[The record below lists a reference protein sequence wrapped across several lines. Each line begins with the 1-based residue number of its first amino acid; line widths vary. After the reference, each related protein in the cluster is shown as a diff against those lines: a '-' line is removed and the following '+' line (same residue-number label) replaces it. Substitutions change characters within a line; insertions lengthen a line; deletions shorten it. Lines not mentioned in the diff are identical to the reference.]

1 MKNTPII
8 IISIL
13 GVLLSIILSG
23 IYLNFSYFEPDTAS
37 YLFQAK
43 LFAQGK
49 ISVPV
54 PPQTINGEIT
64 IEPNGTQNAGLAK
77 PEYGFSP
84 SPHINMLHGKWYS
97 KYPFGNALMMMFG
110 VFINAPWL
118 IPALATGG
126 ALFLLFLLVR
136 DMYGKQIALIAAVI
150 ALISPATA
158 GMGSTWFSEPVSR
171 FFLTLFLFT
180 LVRTLNNPG
189 NVIYPLISGS
199 ALGYAFNTRPLSA
212 MVFGFVG
219 GVFALYHL
227 YSPIKKEESIAEL
240 NTEAPVKSQ
249 TRRQLIRQLSVFL
262 IPFAV
267 LVLICMSWNYHFTD
281 DPFMFTHTAAQPYDK
296 VGFGKRTEGY
306 YPDIE
311 RAGEF
316 KPEWSVKR
324 TWQHILPCISF
335 NALGW
340 GNYHPRLLIE
350 PKLTFRFFIDF
361 LPLMIPW
368 FLAFIPFFHKTRNR
382 YDVLCISLIVV
393 SLLLYAFFY
402 FEGSTWGF
410 TPVNARYYTEV
421 IFIGFIP
428 LVARGMMIIFER
440 LKYERLKK
448 PILKDKIAYIATI
461 FYIMGLCS
469 AFLTIN
475 IVWSYVRIG
484 KVYQNWSR
492 VYQQLPPLVKKSD
505 IHNAVIFIPGT
516 RDAPIGDYPFKSLD
530 EADIVYFKIGPNP
543 RWGLTNSDWKA
554 VYRQYFQGRDAYLY
568 DAGPNKLNP
577 LSLET
582 EE

>member
-1 MKNTPII
+1 MKNKTIL

-49 ISVPV
+49 ISIPV

-64 IEPNGTQNAGLAK
+64 IEPNGK
-77 PEYGFSP
+77 PMPEYGFSP
-84 SPHINMLHGKWYS
+84 SPHINMLNGKWYS

-136 DMYGKQIALIAAVI
+136 DTYGKQIALIAAVI

-171 FFLTLFLFT
+171 FFLTLFMFS

-189 NVIYPLISGS
+189 DVIYPLISGS

-219 GVFALYHL
+219 GAFALYHL
-227 YSPIKKEESIAEL
+227 YKPAKSEESTPESD
-240 NTEAPVKSQ
+240 TEVLDNSQ
-249 TRRQLIRQLSVFL
+249 TRRQLIRQLGVFL

-281 DPFMFTHTAAQPYDK
+281 DPFMFTHTAAQPHDK
-296 VGFGKRTEGY
+296 IGFGKRTEGY
-306 YPDIE
+306 YSDIE
-311 RAGEF
+311 NAWEF

-324 TWQHILPCISF
+324 TWRHILPCISF

-361 LPLMIPW
+361 LPLLIPW
-368 FLAFIPFFHKTRNR
+368 FLAFIPFFHKSRNR
-382 YDVLCISLIVV
+382 YDVLCLSLIVV

-410 TPVNARYYTEV
+410 TPVNARYYTEA
-421 IFIGFIP
+421 IFLSFIP
-428 LVARGMMIIFER
+428 LVARGVYII
-440 LKYERLKK
+440 YERAKELTWRNA
-448 PILKDKIAYIATI
+448 LAFVT
-461 FYIMGLCS
+461 GLCLLLFS
-469 AFLTIN
+469 VNL
-475 IVWSYVRIG
+475 VWSYVRIG
-484 KVYQNWSR
+484 KVYQNWSS
-492 VYQQLPPLVKKSD
+492 VYQKLPPLVKQSD

-516 RDAPIGDYPFKSLD
+516 RDAPIGDYPFKGLD
-530 EADIVYFKIGPNP
+530 EADIVYFKTGPKP

-554 VYRQYFQGRDAYLY
+554 VYTQYFEGRDAYLY
-568 DAGPNKLNP
+568 EAGPNKLKP
-577 LSLET
+577 LSLEIT
-582 EE
+582 E

>member
-1 MKNTPII
+1 MKNKTIL

-64 IEPNGTQNAGLAK
+64 IEPNGK
-77 PEYGFSP
+77 PMPEYGFSP
-84 SPHINMLHGKWYS
+84 SPHINMLNGKWYS

-110 VFINAPWL
+110 VFFNAPWL

-136 DMYGKQIALIAAVI
+136 DTYGKQIALIAAVI

-171 FFLTLFLFT
+171 FFLTLFMFS
-180 LVRTLNNPG
+180 LVRTLNSPG
-189 NVIYPLISGS
+189 NAIYPLISGS

-219 GVFALYHL
+219 GAFALYHL
-227 YSPIKKEESIAEL
+227 YKPEKSEESTSESD
-240 NTEAPVKSQ
+240 TEVLDNSQ
-249 TRRQLIRQLSVFL
+249 TRRQLIRQLGVFL

-281 DPFMFTHTAAQPYDK
+281 DPFMFTHTAAQPHDK
-296 VGFGKRTEGY
+296 IGFGKRTEGY
-306 YPDIE
+306 YSDIE
-311 RAGEF
+311 NAWEF

-324 TWQHILPCISF
+324 TWRHILPCISF

-361 LPLMIPW
+361 LPLLIPW
-368 FLAFIPFFHKTRNR
+368 IFAFIPFLHKSRNR

-410 TPVNARYYTEV
+410 TPVNARYYTEA
-421 IFIGFIP
+421 IFLGFIP
-428 LVARGMMIIFER
+428 LVARGVYII
-440 LKYERLKK
+440 YERAKELTWRNA
-448 PILKDKIAYIATI
+448 LAFVT
-461 FYIMGLCS
+461 GLCLLLLS
-469 AFLTIN
+469 VNL
-475 IVWSYVRIG
+475 VWSYVRIG
-484 KVYQNWSR
+484 KVYQNWSS
-492 VYQQLPPLVKKSD
+492 VYQKLPPLVKQSD

-530 EADIVYFKIGPNP
+530 EAEIVYFKIGPNP

-554 VYRQYFQGRDAYLY
+554 VYTQYFEGRDAYRY
-568 DAGPNKLNP
+568 EAGPNKLKP

>member
-1 MKNTPII
+1 MKNKTIL
-8 IISIL
+8 IISML

-43 LFAQGK
+43 LFAKGK

-54 PPQTINGEIT
+54 PSQTINGEIT
-64 IEPNGTQNAGLAK
+64 IEPNGK
-77 PEYGFSP
+77 PMPEYGFSP
-84 SPHINMLHGKWYS
+84 SPHINMLNGKWYS

-126 ALFLLFLLVR
+126 ALLLLFLLVR
-136 DMYGKQIALIAAVI
+136 DTYGKQIALIAAVI

-171 FFLTLFLFT
+171 FFLTLFLFS

-189 NVIYPLISGS
+189 DVIYPLISGS

-219 GVFALYHL
+219 GAFALYHL
-227 YSPIKKEESIAEL
+227 YKPAKSEESTPESD
-240 NTEAPVKSQ
+240 TEVLDKSQ
-249 TRRQLIRQLSVFL
+249 TQRQLIRQLGVFL

-267 LVLICMSWNYHFTD
+267 LVLMCMSWNYHFTD
-281 DPFMFTHTAAQPYDK
+281 DPFMFTHTAAQPHDK
-296 VGFGKRTEGY
+296 IGFGKRTEGY
-306 YPDIE
+306 YSDIE
-311 RAGEF
+311 NAWEF

-324 TWQHILPCISF
+324 TWRHILPCISF

-350 PKLTFRFFIDF
+350 PKPTFRFFIDF
-361 LPLMIPW
+361 LPLLIPW
-368 FLAFIPFFHKTRNR
+368 IFAFIPFFHKSRNR

-428 LVARGMMIIFER
+428 LVARGVYII
-440 LKYERLKK
+440 YERAKE
-448 PILKDKIAYIATI
+448 
-461 FYIMGLCS
+461 
-469 AFLTIN
+469 LTWRN
-475 IVWSYVRIG
+475 ALACVTGVCLLLLSVNLVWSYVRIG
-484 KVYQNWSR
+484 KVYQNWSS
-492 VYQQLPPLVKKSD
+492 VYQKLPPLVKQSD

-554 VYRQYFQGRDAYLY
+554 VFTQYFEGRDAYLY
-568 DAGPNKLNP
+568 EAGPNKLKP

>member
-1 MKNTPII
+1 MKNKTIL

-13 GVLLSIILSG
+13 GVILSVILSG

-43 LFAQGK
+43 LFAKGK
-49 ISVPV
+49 ISIPV

-64 IEPNGTQNAGLAK
+64 IEPNGK
-77 PEYGFSP
+77 PMPEYGFSP
-84 SPHINMLHGKWYS
+84 SPHINMLNGKWYS

-126 ALFLLFLLVR
+126 ALFLLFLLVK
-136 DMYGKQIALIAAVI
+136 DTYGKQIALIAAVI

-219 GVFALYHL
+219 GAFALYHL
-227 YSPIKKEESIAEL
+227 YKPAKSEESTPES
-240 NTEAPVKSQ
+240 NTEVLDNSQ
-249 TRRQLIRQLSVFL
+249 TRKQLVRQLGVFL

-267 LVLICMSWNYHFTD
+267 FVLICMSWNYHFTD

-296 VGFGKRTEGY
+296 IGFGKRTEGY
-306 YPDIE
+306 YSDIE
-311 RAGEF
+311 NAWEF

-324 TWQHILPCISF
+324 TWRHILPCISF

-340 GNYHPRLLIE
+340 GNYHHRLLIE

-361 LPLMIPW
+361 LPLLIPW
-368 FLAFIPFFHKTRNR
+368 FLAFIPFFHKSRNR

-410 TPVNARYYTEV
+410 TPVNARYYTEA
-421 IFIGFIP
+421 IFLGFIP
-428 LVARGMMIIFER
+428 LVARGVYIV
-440 LKYERLKK
+440 YEHAK
-448 PILKDKIAYIATI
+448 
-461 FYIMGLCS
+461 GLTWRNALACVTGVCLLLLS
-469 AFLTIN
+469 VNL
-475 IVWSYVRIG
+475 VWSYVRIG
-484 KVYQNWSR
+484 KVYQNWSS
-492 VYQQLPPLVKKSD
+492 VYQKLPPLVKQSD

-554 VYRQYFQGRDAYLY
+554 VYTQYFEGRDAYLY
-568 DAGPNKLNP
+568 EAGPNKLKP

-582 EE
+582 AE

>member
-1 MKNTPII
+1 MKNKTIL

-43 LFAQGK
+43 LFAKGK
-49 ISVPV
+49 ISIPV

-64 IEPNGTQNAGLAK
+64 IEPNGK
-77 PEYGFSP
+77 PMPEYGFSP
-84 SPHINMLHGKWYS
+84 SPHINMLNGKWYS

-110 VFINAPWL
+110 VFINAPWF

-136 DMYGKQIALIAAVI
+136 DTYGRQIALIAAVI

-219 GVFALYHL
+219 GAFALYHL
-227 YSPIKKEESIAEL
+227 YKPAKSEESTLEE
-240 NTEAPVKSQ
+240 NTEVLDNSK
-249 TRRQLIRQLSVFL
+249 TRSQLIRQLGVFL

-267 LVLICMSWNYHFTD
+267 FVLICMSWNYHFTD
-281 DPFMFTHTAAQPYDK
+281 DPFMFTHTAAQPHDK
-296 VGFGKRTEGY
+296 IGFGKRTEGY
-306 YPDIE
+306 YSDIE
-311 RAGEF
+311 NAWEF

-324 TWQHILPCISF
+324 TWRHILPCISF

-340 GNYHPRLLIE
+340 GNYHHRLLIE

-361 LPLMIPW
+361 LPLLIPW
-368 FLAFIPFFHKTRNR
+368 FLAFIPFFHKSRNR

-410 TPVNARYYTEV
+410 TPVNARYYTEA
-421 IFIGFIP
+421 IFLGFIP
-428 LVARGMMIIFER
+428 LVARGVYIIYQRAKE
-440 LKYERLKK
+440 
-448 PILKDKIAYIATI
+448 
-461 FYIMGLCS
+461 
-469 AFLTIN
+469 LTWRN
-475 IVWSYVRIG
+475 ALACVTGVCLLLLSVNLVWSYVRIG
-484 KVYQNWSR
+484 KVYQNWSS
-492 VYQQLPPLVKKSD
+492 VYQKLPPLVKQSD

-554 VYRQYFQGRDAYLY
+554 VYTQYFEGRDAYLY
-568 DAGPNKLNP
+568 EAGPNKLNP

-582 EE
+582 AE

>member
-1 MKNTPII
+1 MKNKTIL

-43 LFAQGK
+43 LFAKGK
-49 ISVPV
+49 ISIPV

-64 IEPNGTQNAGLAK
+64 IEPNGK
-77 PEYGFSP
+77 PMPEYGFSP
-84 SPHINMLHGKWYS
+84 SPHINMLNGKWYS

-136 DMYGKQIALIAAVI
+136 DVYGRQIALIAAVI

-219 GVFALYHL
+219 GAFALYHL
-227 YSPIKKEESIAEL
+227 YKPAKSEESTSESD
-240 NTEAPVKSQ
+240 TEVLDNSQ
-249 TRRQLIRQLSVFL
+249 TRKQLVRQLGVFL

-281 DPFMFTHTAAQPYDK
+281 DPFMFTHTAAQPHDK
-296 VGFGKRTEGY
+296 IGFGKRTEGY
-306 YPDIE
+306 YSNIE
-311 RAGEF
+311 NAWEF

-324 TWQHILPCISF
+324 TWRHILPCISF

-340 GNYHPRLLIE
+340 GNYHSRLLVE

-361 LPLMIPW
+361 LPLLIPW
-368 FLAFIPFFHKTRNR
+368 SLAFIPFFHKSRNR

-410 TPVNARYYTEV
+410 TPVNARYYTEA
-421 IFIGFIP
+421 IFLGFIP
-428 LVARGMMIIFER
+428 LVARGVYIIYQCAKE
-440 LKYERLKK
+440 
-448 PILKDKIAYIATI
+448 
-461 FYIMGLCS
+461 
-469 AFLTIN
+469 LTWRN
-475 IVWSYVRIG
+475 ALACVTGVCLLLLSVNLVWSYVRIG
-484 KVYQNWSR
+484 KVYQNWSS
-492 VYQQLPPLVKKSD
+492 VYQKLPPLVKQSD

-554 VYRQYFQGRDAYLY
+554 VYTQYFEGRDAYLY
-568 DAGPNKLNP
+568 EAGPNKLNS

-582 EE
+582 AE

>member
-1 MKNTPII
+1 MKNSPII

-49 ISVPV
+49 ISIPV

-64 IEPNGTQNAGLAK
+64 IEPNGK
-77 PEYGFSP
+77 PMPEYGFSP

-126 ALFLLFLLVR
+126 ALLLLFLLVR
-136 DMYGKQIALIAAVI
+136 DVYGRQIALIAAVI

-171 FFLTLFLFT
+171 FFLTLFLFS

-189 NVIYPLISGS
+189 DVIYPLISGS

-219 GVFALYHL
+219 GAFALYHL
-227 YSPIKKEESIAEL
+227 YKLAKSEESTSESD
-240 NTEAPVKSQ
+240 TEVLDNSQ
-249 TRRQLIRQLSVFL
+249 TRRQLVRQLGVFL

-267 LVLICMSWNYHFTD
+267 LILICMSWNYHFTD

-296 VGFGKRTEGY
+296 IGFGKRTEGY
-306 YPDIE
+306 YSDIE
-311 RAGEF
+311 NAWEF

-324 TWQHILPCISF
+324 TWRHILPCISF
-335 NALGW
+335 NVLGW

-361 LPLMIPW
+361 LPLLIPW
-368 FLAFIPFFHKTRNR
+368 FLAFIPFFHKPRNR

-410 TPVNARYYTEV
+410 TPVNARYYTEA
-421 IFIGFIP
+421 IFLGFIP
-428 LVARGMMIIFER
+428 LVARGVYIV
-440 LKYERLKK
+440 YERAKE
-448 PILKDKIAYIATI
+448 
-461 FYIMGLCS
+461 
-469 AFLTIN
+469 LTWRN
-475 IVWSYVRIG
+475 ALACVTGVCLLLLSVNLVWSYVRIG
-484 KVYQNWSR
+484 KVYQNWSS
-492 VYQQLPPLVKKSD
+492 VYQKLPPLVKQSD

-554 VYRQYFQGRDAYLY
+554 VYTQYFEGRDAYLY
-568 DAGPNKLNP
+568 EAGPNKLNP

-582 EE
+582 AE